1 MIAVCVPAYN
11 LIEYTRWAIESVV
24 KHSAPH
30 DVRLYLLDN
39 GSERRNVFDYMKSIP
54 KAKVVRNDINR
65 WVYGGWNQLFE
76 MAMADKPDLV
86 VLMSNDV
93 QVGRNWLDGIVRE
106 LAVDRKRY
114 FLPNGNFHDHVMFGR
129 EVEAALAAI
138 GDGPK
143 TTPGRA
149 GWLMA
154 IPAEAVPLFM
164 PIPITLRLW
173 YGDDWIHWKLKGAGY
188 KCETVLDSCA
198 IHFGS
203 KTLEIMNQEEKVRII
218 AQDKAEYERLTG
230 EKMQ

>member
-1 MIAVCVPAYN
+1 MIAVCIPAYN
-11 LIEYTRWAIESVV
+11 LLQYTRWAVDSVL
-24 KHSAPH
+24 KNSAPH

-39 GSERRNVFDYMKSIP
+39 GSERRDVFDYMKSIP
-54 KAKVVRNDINR
+54 NAKVVRNEINR

-76 MAMADKPDLV
+76 MAVADKPDIV
-86 VLMSNDV
+86 ALMSNDV

-106 LAVDRKRY
+106 IAADRKRY
-114 FLPNGNFHDHVMFGR
+114 FLPNGNFHDHVMFGK
-129 EVEAALAAI
+129 EVDAVLASI
-138 GDGPK
+138 GDGPR
-143 TTPGRA
+143 TTPGKA

-154 IPAEAVPLFM
+154 FPVEAVSIFS
-164 PIPITLRLW
+164 PIPTTLRLW
-173 YGDDWIHWKLKGAGY
+173 YGDDWIHWKLKAAGY

-203 KTLEIMNQEEKVRII
+203 KTLEAMNQDEKVRVI

>member
-1 MIAVCVPAYN
+1 MIAVCIPAYN
-11 LIEYTRWAIESVV
+11 LLQYTRWAVDSVLRN
-24 KHSAPH
+24 SAPH

-39 GSERRNVFDYMKSIP
+39 GSERRDVFDYMKSIP
-54 KAKVVRNDINR
+54 NAKVVRNEINR

-76 MAMADKPDLV
+76 MAVADKPDIV

-93 QVGRNWLDGIVRE
+93 QVGRNWLDGIARE

-114 FLPNGNFHDHVMFGR
+114 LLPNGNFHDHVLFGR
-129 EVEAALAAI
+129 EVDAALASL

-143 TTPGRA
+143 TIPGKA

-154 IPAEAVPLFM
+154 FPAEAVPVFS
-164 PIPITLRLW
+164 PIPTTLRLW
-173 YGDDWIHWKLKGAGY
+173 YGDDWIHWKLKTAGY

-203 KTLEIMNQEEKVRII
+203 KTLEVMNQDEKVRVIS
-218 AQDKAEYERLTG
+218 QDKAEYERLTG

>member
-93 QVGRNWLDGIVRE
+93 QVGRNWLDGIVRG
-106 LAVDRKRY
+106 LAGDRKK
-114 FLPNGNFHDHVMFGR
+114 F
-129 EVEAALAAI
+129 
-138 GDGPK
+138 
-143 TTPGRA
+143 
-149 GWLMA
+149 
-154 IPAEAVPLFM
+154 FM

-218 AQDKAEYERLTG
+218 AQDKVEYERLTG